1 MTTPT
6 STGNPIP
13 EPAAA
18 RPLPG
23 TTLDIVATGQQCL
36 TCSYLLDGQ
45 PAFVRE
51 DFPIVLTRCPECGLS
66 QPVGAE
72 RRWAQRARRDTSRSL
87 WRWVLAV
94 LFMVLC
100 VSGTVF
106 GLSQS
111 TGYAAVYPLADWMA
125 GANTNGEPSRWDFVG
140 IRWWER
146 EGRDALKAAGLG
158 PWSLVDW
165 WVLTDLLWAIP
176 IGLVAGMWFQARLMH
191 ADRRG
196 RMGIWTVIGVL
207 SLSGLIGYLVATE
220 SWIETRDNNAVDLAM
235 SVVGW
240 QISLGAWVVTWG
252 TVTLGV
258 WSGRSVLRLVVKH
271 LGGLR
276 QRAWAS
282 QLFEK
287 PPDSVRPEEY

>member
-36 TCSYLLDGQ
+36 TCGYLLDGQ

-66 QPVGAE
+66 QPVGAG
-72 RRWAQRARRDTSRSL
+72 RRWAQRARRDISRSL
-87 WRWVLAV
+87 WRWLLAV

-111 TGYAAVYPLADWMA
+111 TGYAAVFPLADWMA
-125 GANTNGEPSRWDFVG
+125 GEGSRNAPDRTTFVSA
-140 IRWWER
+140 RWWEETGR
-146 EGRDALKAAGLG
+146 ERLGAKEAG
-158 PWSLVDW
+158 PWTMVDW
-165 WVLTDLLWAIP
+165 WVLMDLLWAIP
-176 IGLVAGMWFQARLMH
+176 IGLVAGLWFQARLMH
-191 ADRRG
+191 AGRRG
-196 RMGIWTVIGVL
+196 QVAVWAVIGAL
-207 SLSGLIGYLVATE
+207 SLAGLLGYFFATE
-220 SWIETRDNNAVDLAM
+220 VWIDTRENDAVDLAM
-235 SVVGW
+235 SEVGW
-240 QISLGAWVVTWG
+240 MISLGAWVVIWG
-252 TVTLGV
+252 AVTLGV
-258 WSGRSVLRLVVKH
+258 WSGRTVLRVVVRH
-271 LGGLR
+271 LGGPR
-276 QRAWAS
+276 ERTWAS
-282 QLFEK
+282 PLF
-287 PPDSVRPEEY
+287 PASDDQ